1 LFSFLVLFESTEFE
15 FEIKELFF
23 DFFSS
28 SSLSNSSSL
37 KDFVF
42 DKVCLN
48 LFKAFFDGFVIE
60 FIFELLLV
68 LILILLFFD
77 FSPNL
82 NNFGKAP
89 FLFGFSIF
97 FF

>member
-28 SSLSNSSSL
+28 SSSSNSSSL

-42 DKVCLN
+42 GKVCLN
-48 LFKAFFDGFVIE
+48 LFNAFFDGFVIE
-60 FIFELLLV
+60 LIFGLLLV
-68 LILILLFFD
+68 LILLLLFFD
-77 FSPNL
+77 FSPN
-82 NNFGKAP
+82 
-89 FLFGFSIF
+89 
-97 FF
+97 